1 MMLLNSQ
8 LCTATNLII
17 PLKRIFCC
25 QYPRDLCHTSN
36 SFPGL
41 IDERANVECLGF
53 GFIRSIDMTRHE
65 IHVIIPDRSIPKTMI
80 NALIKGYDDCPD
92 EFYFMSID
100 RWRGYMPPY
109 VTGIFN
115 STM

>member
-1 MMLLNSQ
+1 
-8 LCTATNLII
+8 
-17 PLKRIFCC
+17 
-25 QYPRDLCHTSN
+25 LCHTSN